1 MINKNFKVG
10 LGIVLFLI
18 LVALV
23 SFFYTPHNIFSINSD
38 KHFEAPSKEHL
49 FGTDELG
56 RDILSRVM
64 VGTRV
69 VFLVGFVSVFIGLVG
84 GVLLGSLAGYF
95 GGKVDTF
102 IMHIMDAL
110 MSFPGILFALMI
122 VSVFGEG
129 ITNTM
134 IALGILL
141 IPSFG
146 RITRSSMIRVKHETY
161 IDMAKSLGVPPLRV
175 IIHHMLPNIVSPLIV
190 AASIGF
196 ATAILSEASL
206 SYLGLGVM
214 PPFPSWGR
222 MLRDAQQ
229 SMLNAPF
236 YAIAP
241 GVMITLAVLGFNLLG
256 DGIDQYL
263 RDRRN
268 E

>member
-1 MINKNFKVG
+1 MG
-10 LGIVLFLI
+10 LVIVII
-18 LVALV
+18 LASIALL
-23 SFFYTPHNIFSINSD
+23 SFFYTPHSIYTIQSD
-38 KHFEAPSKEHL
+38 KHFEAPSSRHL

-56 RDILSRVM
+56 RDILSRIM

-69 VFLVGFVSVFIGLVG
+69 TFLVGIVSVVIGLLG
-84 GVLLGSLAGYF
+84 GVLLGSLAGFF
-95 GGKVDTF
+95 GGRVDTV
-102 IMHIMDAL
+102 IMHLMDAL

-161 IDMAKSLGVPPLRV
+161 IDMAKSLGVCPLR
-175 IIHHMLPNIVSPLIV
+175 IIIFHMLPNIISPLIV
-190 AASIGF
+190 AASISF
-196 ATAILSEASL
+196 ATAILAEASL

-229 SMLNAPF
+229 SMLTSPF